1 MAKFQRELE
10 LTRFL
15 RHHSK
20 SMTSNERKPP
30 TMTWLWLLVFLITVL
45 LISTYETA
53 YEIAATQSLQFLG
66 WNSLNSKEISA
77 GEGTETINYTLLRR
91 FYDQAIRKGI
101 GRMGGPKMNIFL
113 MSAFEHPDHIY
124 VMMASFNK
132 YGNTI
137 YCRYFDQQ
145 RSEIVPPFK
154 TVVFPEFTALC
165 LRREGV
171 KHISLSDAP
180 TGYYEYPVSI
190 TDRTQNV
197 TTHYF
202 SACLAPLYGME
213 PKWLLLAEFI
223 EHHKIQGVTHFY
235 IYVNELDEYS
245 WILLDN
251 YVRSGE
257 AEVIA
262 FLDYF
267 SRDDRLSQLLQ
278 LQECLTRSRGHSQ
291 WVAMVDLDERLTP
304 TEYRGTLSDFLQT
317 IFNQTIAELSFRQQ
331 FILRNETLPQKYISK
346 SQVAKL
352 MPTWRYHNT
361 SQVLPPGN
369 ISKYIVDPKKVIIA
383 NVHAVDLFLN
393 GYGRYY
399 MKPEEAVVRHYRDVH
414 RGNWKERWLSD
425 VEEFGEFSIT
435 DYPAKHMNTLRENV
449 QQRLH
454 SAYVGMH

>member
-1 MAKFQRELE
+1 MK
-10 LTRFL
+10 
-15 RHHSK
+15 
-20 SMTSNERKPP
+20 
-30 TMTWLWLLVFLITVL
+30 
-45 LISTYETA
+45 
-53 YEIAATQSLQFLG
+53 
-66 WNSLNSKEISA
+66 
-77 GEGTETINYTLLRR
+77 
-91 FYDQAIRKGI
+91 
-101 GRMGGPKMNIFL
+101 
-113 MSAFEHPDHIY
+113 
-124 VMMASFNK
+124 SFNR
-132 YGNTI
+132 NTI

-180 TGYYEYPVSI
+180 TGYYEYPVNI
-190 TDRTQNV
+190 PV

-317 IFNQTIAELSFRQQ
+317 IFNETIAELSFRQQ

-346 SQVAKL
+346 SQVGENL
-352 MPTWRYHNT
+352 
-361 SQVLPPGN
+361 
-369 ISKYIVDPKKVIIA
+369 SKCYNSNKKV
-383 NVHAVDLFLN
+383 VLSLLKYSF
-393 GYGRYY
+393 
-399 MKPEEAVVRHYRDVH
+399 RHYRDIH